1 MSKPKIG
8 LTTVSLPPELSTV
21 PPEAVRI
28 ADGLGKRAEESF
40 SKAGLEVIRIKEQ
53 AQNEEASVA
62 ATKKLVEAGVDTIIY
77 MVGSWIYV
85 PIVITPTRDLKR
97 PFILWAVPEMTIGS
111 LVPSCITHGSLDEM
125 GIRHNFIYGL
135 PEDQDLIE
143 QVVKFSRAAMVVN
156 RMDGMRYGLFGGR
169 CMYMYTGMPDLIQVK
184 RIFGVETVHID
195 EFMLVKRAEEI
206 EKERLVKFL
215 EEFKKDYGKIESS
228 DDVMEKSV
236 RLYFALKEMAKENK
250 LDFVGLKCMPEVQ
263 GNYCSHCL
271 SVALNNSEG
280 LVTACEADTNGAL
293 SMEILHLLSGK
304 AAGFGDVFEI
314 GLKNGKV
321 RLVNCGSVATEFAT
335 SKKDVDWG
343 LQYDFIAPG
352 PGRGATTAFV
362 CKPGRITLARLA
374 RIEGRYVMQITTG
387 EAYSEPKEKMKEAR
401 VIWPHIFFKLD
412 GDPEK
417 FLQNCR
423 SNHQHWT
430 YGDYK
435 EELIQICE
443 FLDIEPIVT

>member
-1 MSKPKIG
+1 MNRPKIG
-8 LTTVSLPPELSTV
+8 LVTVSLPPELSTV
-21 PPEAVRI
+21 PPEAVQI
-28 ADGLGKRAEESF
+28 ADELGKRAEESF

-53 AQNEEASVA
+53 AQDEKASVS
-62 ATKKLVEAGVDTIIY
+62 ATKKLVEAGVDCIIY

-85 PIVITPTRDLKR
+85 PIVVTPTRDLKT
-97 PFILWAVPEMTIGS
+97 PFILWAVPDMTLGS
-111 LVPSCITHGSLDEM
+111 LVPSCITHGSLEEM
-125 GIRHNFIYGL
+125 GIGHKFVYGW
-135 PEDQDLIE
+135 PEDNALVEDI
-143 QVVKFSRAAMVVN
+143 VKFSSAAMVVN
-156 RMDGMRYGLFGGR
+156 RMDGMRYGLFGVR

-206 EKERLVKFL
+206 EKKKVVEFL
-215 EEFKKDYGKIESS
+215 NGFKKEYGKIEPSE
-228 DDVMEKSV
+228 DVMEKSV
-236 RLYFALKEMAKENK
+236 RLYFALKEMVKEND

-263 GNYCSHCL
+263 GTYCSHCL

-280 LVTACEADTNGAL
+280 LVSSCEADTNGAL
-293 SMEILHLLSGK
+293 TMEILHLLSGN
-304 AAGFGDVFEI
+304 AAGFGDVFKIDRKE
-314 GLKNGKV
+314 GKV
-321 RLVNCGSVATEFAT
+321 RLVNCGSVAVEFAT

-352 PGRGATTAFV
+352 PGRGATPAFV

-374 RIEGRYVMQITTG
+374 RIKGEYVMEIATG

-401 VIWPHIFFKLD
+401 SIWPHIFFKLD

-435 EELIQICE
+435 EELVEVCNLLGI
-443 FLDIEPIVT
+443 DPIVI